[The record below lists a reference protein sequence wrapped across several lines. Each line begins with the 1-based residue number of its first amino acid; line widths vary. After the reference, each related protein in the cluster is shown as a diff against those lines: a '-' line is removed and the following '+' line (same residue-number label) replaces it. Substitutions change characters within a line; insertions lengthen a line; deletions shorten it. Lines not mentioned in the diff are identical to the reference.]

1 MLKLSIIC
9 TLFASIIWRTTPTN
23 CSRPSGHGGNV
34 NQILATNIQNY
45 MDTTA
50 RPCENFYQYACG
62 HWPQQHI
69 EQLDFGDT
77 LGLLDY
83 ELNRKLEHLLRRH
96 ANASTINAVSTTTA
110 DTNTQTTHNDIS
122 TDVVSNLVKAAA
134 NTALLEGPYAMV
146 GDLVV
151 EPQPSASSTTAATST
166 ASSYTSEDALGEPL
180 IYEKA
185 RIYYR
190 SCKKVKPYNLK
201 KYLQLIQPGFG
212 AHWCIMARN
221 GGKKWHAEQFDW
233 LKALAK
239 LRLYGLNGVLL
250 KEEVL
255 PRWDE
260 SNSNSIYLD
269 KPNLAETEPTEEGVM
284 IELLLDIGQT
294 KRAANEVAR
303 ELNTFSFG
311 LHKLQEIEDEEGAKE
326 MQLGYLQEYMPEI
339 NWLEFLTQLK
349 GASTTPATTVII
361 QNIPYMRALVR
372 LLADTPKETQCN
384 YIMLKL
390 LLYLK
395 QRGPA
400 EISKHECISSL
411 RRAMPLAMSYII
423 GRHYYKDAAQNDE
436 NVQEIFAHLQQK
448 FYEIVSDNRLQL
460 QRPIVDTLLQ
470 KISSMRLQVG
480 NSLRNVT
487 PEYYDDYY
495 ERVELDPNNFYVN
508 QLSLLR
514 LAVERSHESLEHMVA
529 SNFSMPEN
537 ETYVLMNWIGSS
549 SSPFYV
555 KPKNMIIV
563 PYSYL
568 QMPIYHR
575 GLRDI
580 FKYSVLGFSIAHE
593 LLHGFDSSGIDYDS
607 AGNIM
612 GPSEEIAANQRFI
625 HGLRCMQNE
634 LATGSRSL
642 NEKLADY
649 EGFRLAYE
657 TYFNGN
663 VTHRTGGVLN
673 KLLPQFSD
681 KQLFFINFAQFFCS
695 KVQRS
700 LRKTAYLEHAID
712 ELRVLQTLA
721 NFEEFSSEFSCERR
735 AKMQSKHRCK
745 LW

>member
-23 CSRPSGHGGNV
+23 CSRPSTTGGNV

-83 ELNRKLEHLLRRH
+83 ELNRKLEHLLRRQ
-96 ANASTINAVSTTTA
+96 ANASMSSSSSTTTA
-110 DTNTQTTHNDIS
+110 TSPTPASVDSLI
-122 TDVVSNLVKAAA
+122 DVVSNFVSAAA
-134 NTALLEGPYAMV
+134 VLEGPYAMV

-151 EPQPSASSTTAATST
+151 EPQPVSTSTTAATVTST
-166 ASSYTSEDALGEPL
+166 ASTYLAEDTVGEPL

-185 RIYYR
+185 RTYYR

-201 KYLQLIQPGFG
+201 KYLQLIQPGYG
-212 AHWCIMARN
+212 AHWCILARN

-233 LKALAK
+233 LMAIAK

-260 SNSNSIYLD
+260 SSSNSIYLD
-269 KPNLAETEPTEEGVM
+269 KPNLAETEPTEEGIM

-303 ELNTFSFG
+303 EVHTFSLR
-311 LHKLQEIEDEEGAKE
+311 LHKLHEIEDEEGAKE
-326 MQLGYLQEYMPEI
+326 MQLGYLQEYMQEI
-339 NWLEFLTQLK
+339 NWLELLKQLK
-349 GASTTPATTVII
+349 GSSTDLATTVII
-361 QNIPYMRALVR
+361 QNIPYMRAMVR
-372 LLADTPKETQCN
+372 LLNDTPKDIQCN
-384 YIMLKL
+384 YIMLKF

-423 GRHYYKDAAQNDE
+423 GRQYYKDAAHTDE
-436 NVQEIFAHLQQK
+436 DVQEIFAHLQQK
-448 FYEIVSDNRLQL
+448 FYEVISDNRLQL
-460 QRPIVDTLLQ
+460 QRPIVNSLLQ
-470 KISSMRLQVG
+470 KITSMRLQIG
-480 NSLRNVT
+480 NSPRKAS
-487 PEYYDDYY
+487 PEYYDEYY
-495 ERVELDPNNFYVN
+495 GRVELDPNNFYVN

-514 LAVERSHESLEHMVA
+514 LAVEKSHESLESVIA
-529 SNFSMPEN
+529 SNFSAPEN
-537 ETYVLMNWIGSS
+537 DSYVLLDWLGSS
-549 SSPFYV
+549 SSPLYV
-555 KPKNMIIV
+555 KPKNLIIV
-563 PYSYL
+563 PYSFL
-568 QMPIYHR
+568 QMPTYHR
-575 GLRDI
+575 NLRNI

-593 LLHGFDSSGIDYDS
+593 LLHGFDSAGIDYDS
-607 AGNIM
+607 IGNIM
-612 GPSEEIAANQRFI
+612 GPSEEIAANHRFMQ
-625 HGLRCMQNE
+625 GLRCMQNE
-634 LATGSRSL
+634 LATGSRTL

-663 VTHRTGGVLN
+663 VSNHKFSGLVP
-673 KLLPQFSD
+673 KLLPEYTE

-700 LRKTAYLEHAID
+700 LRQTAYLEHAID

-721 NFEEFSSEFSCERR
+721 NFEEFSREFNCERR

>member
-23 CSRPSGHGGNV
+23 CSRPYGHGGNV
-34 NQILATNIQNY
+34 NQILATNIKNY

-83 ELNRKLEHLLRRH
+83 ELNRKLEHLLRRQL
-96 ANASTINAVSTTTA
+96 NASASNAVSSTTTA
-110 DTNTQTTHNDIS
+110 AIPTSSGDSLTAVVTNFVT
-122 TDVVSNLVKAAA
+122 AAA
-134 NTALLEGPYAMV
+134 ALEGPYAMV

-151 EPQPSASSTTAATST
+151 EPQPAASSTTAATST
-166 ASSYTSEDALGEPL
+166 ASTYLLEDSVGEPL

-212 AHWCIMARN
+212 AHWCILARN
-221 GGKKWHAEQFDW
+221 GGKKWHAEHFDW
-233 LKALAK
+233 LSAIAK

-260 SNSNSIYLD
+260 SSSNSIYLD
-269 KPNLAETEPTEEGVM
+269 KPNLAETEPSEEGIM

-303 ELNTFSFG
+303 EVHTFSLR
-311 LHKLQEIEDEEGAKE
+311 LHKLHEIEDEEGAKE
-326 MQLGYLQEYMPEI
+326 MQLGYLQEYVQEI
-339 NWLEFLTQLK
+339 NWLELLKQLK
-349 GASTTPATTVII
+349 GVSTNFETTVII

-384 YIMLKL
+384 YIMLKF

-400 EISKHECISSL
+400 EISKNECISSL

-423 GRHYYKDAAQNDE
+423 GRHYYKDPAQTDE
-436 NVQEIFAHLQQK
+436 NVQEIFARLQQK
-448 FYEIVSDNRLQL
+448 FYEIISDNRLQL
-460 QRPIVDTLLQ
+460 QRPIVDSLLQ
-470 KISSMRLQVG
+470 KINSMRLQIG
-480 NSLRNVT
+480 NSPRKAT
-487 PEYYDDYY
+487 PEYYDEYY

-514 LAVERSHESLEHMVA
+514 LAVEKSHESLDSVVA
-529 SNFSMPEN
+529 SNFSTPEN
-537 ETYVLMNWIGSS
+537 DSYVLPDWAGSS

-555 KPKNMIIV
+555 KPKNLIIV
-563 PYSYL
+563 PYGYL

-575 GLRDI
+575 SLRDI
-580 FKYSVLGFSIAHE
+580 FKYSLLGFSIAHE
-593 LLHGFDSSGIDYDS
+593 LLHGFDSVGIDYDS
-607 AGNIM
+607 IGNIM
-612 GPSEEIAANQRFI
+612 GPSEEIAANQRFMQ
-625 HGLRCMQNE
+625 GLRCMQNE

-649 EGFRLAYE
+649 EGFRLAYD
-657 TYFNGN
+657 TYFSGN
-663 VTHRTGGVLN
+663 KTQRSAGMLS
-673 KLLPQFSD
+673 KLLPEFTD
-681 KQLFFINFAQFFCS
+681 KQLFFVNFAQFFCS

-700 LRKTAYLEHAID
+700 LRQTAYLEHAID

-721 NFEEFSSEFSCERR
+721 NFEEFSREFGCERR
-735 AKMQSKHRCK
+735 AKMQSKHRCR